1 MIRLGYTFLCLK
13 LLTWPATLYLIQ
25 TTKFKKYRER
35 AESPMNH
42 PTAKVATNANEN
54 EEQNLNKFWFR
65 SPVLFRNH
73 NSQKG
78 VYTSIAS
85 IEHASVPLP
94 ALEWDLHA
102 RRKLHDIIILLI
114 ELHTYI
120 QYFAPEF
127 NTKFRWVARVAQNL
141 YLLQTGL
148 AWVVSTA

>member
-1 MIRLGYTFLCLK
+1 
-13 LLTWPATLYLIQ
+13 
-25 TTKFKKYRER
+25 
-35 AESPMNH
+35 MNH

-127 NTKFRWVARVAQNL
+127 NTKFR
-141 YLLQTGL
+141 
-148 AWVVSTA
+148 